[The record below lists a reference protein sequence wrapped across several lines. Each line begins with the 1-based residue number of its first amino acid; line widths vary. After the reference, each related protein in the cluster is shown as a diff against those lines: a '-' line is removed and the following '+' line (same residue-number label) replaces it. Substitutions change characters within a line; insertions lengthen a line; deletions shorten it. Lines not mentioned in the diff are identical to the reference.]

1 MMSSSPRA
9 RAPAPD
15 GVDHAPG
22 MAMAMASFLRRR
34 QRVPEG
40 CLLAAAAAIA
50 AACTYRHPY
59 PASWPAL
66 PVPTVA
72 DCRHPPLRI
81 DDAGVEGRAG
91 RRASFYGALFG
102 SNIREARNGHVWIE
116 RLDDIVRI
124 TYIEPTSAGWE
135 VRKVRDVTDFACED
149 GRLVLHDTHIVA
161 GAGAAALSAVAFR
174 LAVAPTYV
182 MVEQVERAAGIA
194 LVVPIAAEAN
204 DWMWFARVD

>member
-1 MMSSSPRA
+1 
-9 RAPAPD
+9 
-15 GVDHAPG
+15 
-22 MAMAMASFLRRR
+22 MAMASFLRTR
-34 QRVPEG
+34 QRGPER
-40 CLLAAAAAIA
+40 CLLAAATTVV
-50 AACTYRHPY
+50 AACSYHHPY

-66 PVPTVA
+66 PAPTVA

-81 DDAGVEGRAG
+81 DDMGMHGRMG
-91 RRASFYGALFG
+91 RRTSFYDALFG

-116 RLDDIVRI
+116 RLGDIVRI

-161 GAGAAALSAVAFR
+161 GAGAAALSTIAFR

-182 MVEQVERAAGIA
+182 VVEQVERAAGIA

-204 DWMWFARVD
+204 DWMWFARID